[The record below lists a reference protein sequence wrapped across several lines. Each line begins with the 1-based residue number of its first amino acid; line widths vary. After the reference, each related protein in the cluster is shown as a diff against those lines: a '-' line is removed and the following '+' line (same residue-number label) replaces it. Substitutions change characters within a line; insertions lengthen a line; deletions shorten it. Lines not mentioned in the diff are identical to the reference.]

1 MRMLVGMGFA
11 GFVLAGAVGLGGW
24 AVASRQGRPA
34 VEPPPSYRTERVS
47 RGPILASVTVEGA
60 LAARGVTHVPAPFP
74 GQVIEVSA
82 DTGDS
87 IVAGQVL
94 ARFDAAPLA
103 ARRDEARA
111 ALAEAR
117 AARALAEAQVERS
130 RLEMGRAR
138 TGSLPDAPPLAGVEA
153 DLRLAEAQR
162 AIAEARIDR
171 ESIRLRESEAALA
184 MAELRA
190 SFDGVILSRA
200 VQPGQVV
207 NPGGPLF
214 TLARSLRLVEMQAAI
229 DQAETG
235 RLRPEQEAEI
245 LVAAH
250 PERLFRGRLRR
261 IGPEPQETGGK
272 VVYRVIVDV
281 VNEDLALLPG
291 MPGSLRVIT
300 DRRAEVLRVPNSAL
314 RWQPPARAD
323 APSASRARPAVTL
336 SVETDNP
343 AGPFLDP
350 AISAQ
355 GVAWFEAMK
364 DDLSLSPEQI
374 REVRRHA
381 ETMRAA
387 IQAAAQDPDKRRE
400 TVRAAR
406 QAFTRAI
413 EPVLTPEQRQRYR
426 ALQEARRNRTSGERR
441 NPVAVGRVHVL
452 DDRGQPRPVQVL
464 TGLSDGRYTEI
475 LGEDLAPGE
484 VLVLDSQPPAPRS

>member
-1 MRMLVGMGFA
+1 MRMLV

-34 VEPPPSYRTERVS
+34 AEAPPSYRTERVS
-47 RGPILASVTVEGA
+47 RGPILASVSAEGV
-60 LAARGVTHVPAPFP
+60 LAAREVTHVPAPFA
-74 GQVIEVSA
+74 GQVIELFA
-82 DTGDS
+82 ETGDP
-87 IVAGQVL
+87 VQAGQVL
-94 ARFDAAPLA
+94 ARFDATPLA

-111 ALAEAR
+111 ALAEAQ
-117 AARALAEAQVERS
+117 AARALAEAQVERT

-138 TGSLPDAPPLAGVEA
+138 SGSLPDAPPLAGVEA

-162 AIAEARIDR
+162 AIAAARIDR

-184 MAELRA
+184 LAELRA
-190 SFDGVILSRA
+190 PFDGVILSRA
-200 VQPGQVV
+200 VEAGQIVS
-207 NPGGPLF
+207 PAGPLF
-214 TLARSLRLVEMQAAI
+214 VLARSLRLVEIQAGI

-235 RLRPEQEAEI
+235 RLRPDQEAEI
-245 LVAAH
+245 AVAAH
-250 PERLFRGRLRR
+250 PERVFRGRLKR
-261 IGPEPQETGGK
+261 IGPERQEAGGK
-272 VVYRVIVDV
+272 VSYRLVIEVP
-281 VNEDLALLPG
+281 NEDLALLPG
-291 MPGSLRVIT
+291 MPGSLRIIT
-300 DRRAEVLRVPNSAL
+300 DRRPEVLRVPNAAL

-323 APSASRARPAVTL
+323 APAAARARPAVTL

-364 DDLSLSPEQI
+364 EDLALSPEQI

-381 ETMRAA
+381 ETMRAE
-387 IQAAAQDPDKRRE
+387 IQSAGNDPAQR
-400 TVRAAR
+400 RAAR

-484 VLVLDSQPPAPRS
+484 VLVLESQPAAPRS